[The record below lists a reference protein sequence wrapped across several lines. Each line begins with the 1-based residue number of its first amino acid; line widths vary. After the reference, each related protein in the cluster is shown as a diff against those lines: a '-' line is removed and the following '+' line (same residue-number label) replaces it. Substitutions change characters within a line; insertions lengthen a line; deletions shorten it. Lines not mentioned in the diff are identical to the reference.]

1 MTTKAIP
8 AFQDRLDAGN
18 LVTSAVEAGQLIGR
32 PVEIAEGYV
41 ATLNPITGETTIHD
55 VATQR
60 ANARRESSLLAPARK
75 QGSVTHIDTQS
86 FCTYVER
93 HATPGTELWA
103 NREYSKIT
111 AILNADTPDAP
122 GSRDHIATLSLKKSR
137 AWNAW
142 IELDGE
148 LHSQEEFASFIESRQ
163 IDIIEPSGA
172 DILELVQTIKQTTS
186 VEFESAKRLSDGQ
199 TVIVHRET
207 STATAGTK
215 GEFAVPEQFVIGI
228 KPYETA
234 QPYRVVAHLRT
245 RVKEGRLALGIVL
258 ERPEDILDAAF
269 TEVHQAVAAVLP
281 QHPVFVGS
289 VSYKYS
295 PDTDSY

>member
-1 MTTKAIP
+1 MSTKELPTI
-8 AFQDRLDAGN
+8 QDRLDAGN
-18 LVTSAVEAGQLIGR
+18 LVATAVDAGQRIGR
-32 PVEIAEGYV
+32 PVEIAEGFV
-41 ATLNPITGETTIHD
+41 STLNPISGETTIHD
-55 VATQR
+55 VSTQR
-60 ANARRESSLLAPARK
+60 VNAERAAEILAPARK
-75 QGSVTHIDTQS
+75 KGSVTHVDSAS
-86 FCTYVER
+86 FCAYVTR
-93 HATPGTELWA
+93 HATEGTELWA
-103 NREYSKIT
+103 NRDSSKIT
-111 AILNADTPDAP
+111 AILNADTAAEP
-122 GSRDHIATLSLKKSR
+122 GHRDHIATLALKKTR
-137 AWNAW
+137 AWDAW
-142 IELDGE
+142 LGIDGN

-163 IDIIEPSGA
+163 IDIIEPAGA

-245 RVKEGRLALGIVL
+245 RVKDGRLALGIVL
-258 ERPEDILDAAF
+258 ERPDDILDAAF
-269 TEVHQAVAAVLP
+269 TEVHKNVADALP

-289 VSYKYS
+289 VDYRYS
-295 PDTDSY
+295 PSSSSY